1 MTLTR
6 LGIAAVLCFTIVGC
20 GGGGSHTESSNPA
33 TIRQGD
39 VTGGGSQ
46 PESPDDATIAQGT
59 KTATCSGAM
68 GGAGSSSSDWRQLAT
83 SVGRFGVYGTGRDF
97 RTAQEQGLAGFSG
110 LKERQVPGPILV
122 TKTPFVVEGKTPVTV
137 AISPRDR
144 PRAGMV
150 AGIPFGG
157 GPYAE
162 IRLVPC
168 SDQPRTWWPAGWVL
182 SDQGPVTVTVR
193 EDNRPQSQLVVGRP

>member
-1 MTLTR
+1 MARVR
-6 LGIAAVLCFTIVGC
+6 LPIAVLLCFSLAGC
-20 GGGGSHTESSNPA
+20 GGGS
-33 TIRQGD
+33 D
-39 VTGGGSQ
+39 
-46 PESPDDATIAQGT
+46 SPSVDKPNIAQGSVST
-59 KTATCSGAM
+59 GCRGGM
-68 GGAGSSSSDWRQLAT
+68 VGAGVSDWRPDAT
-83 SVGRFGVYGTGRDF
+83 AAGRFGVYGTGRDF
-97 RTAQEQGLAGFSG
+97 RTAQKTPVAFFSG
-110 LKERQVPGPILV
+110 LKERQVHGPILV
-122 TKTPFVVEGKTPVTV
+122 TKTPFVVEGHTPVTV

-182 SDQGPVTVTVR
+182 SDQDPVTVSVR
-193 EDNRPQSQLVVGRP
+193 EDNDPQSQLVVGRP